1 MNIVD
6 VIHERSPRSRGRVR
20 CDDCGRRI
28 PQGERYR
35 RSTVVDDGAIWEWR
49 ECQPCQAVVSHVM
62 RWKGPY
68 SDDSYCGSDFQD
80 WAYEAMGD
88 VGVSGYLFLFDTAG
102 MWGRYLE
109 ELAESAAECAARDA
123 DPTQAWDDEAWT
135 AFTWRMQTSPV
146 TNARRK

>member
-1 MNIVD
+1 MTE

-28 PQGERYR
+28 PKGEQYV
-35 RSTVVDDGAIWEWR
+35 RSTVADGGAIWEWR
-49 ECQPCQAVVSHVM
+49 ECQPCQTAVSHVM

-68 SDDSYCGSDFQD
+68 SDDYYPDDFQD

-88 VGVSGYLFLFDTAG
+88 VGVSNSLFLLETLG
-102 MWGRYLE
+102 MWVHYLRA
-109 ELAESAAECAARDA
+109 LAEDAAECAARDA
-123 DPTQAWDDEAWT
+123 DPAQAWGDEAWA

-146 TNARRK
+146 FNPRRK